1 MSTIMVIE
9 NGSSEGEYIITNM
22 FGEPVESGYEIPA
35 VFADNV
41 LTTSAQSQ
49 YPEMTFVYSN
59 GKLTCDMVEI
69 SFMAYY
75 RNIVATK

>member
-1 MSTIMVIE
+1 MSTTMVIE
-9 NGSSEGEYIITNM
+9 NGVSDGEYLITTM
-22 FGEPVESGYEIPA
+22 FGTPTGDNYKIPA

-41 LTTSAQSQ
+41 LTTSAKSQ

-59 GKLTCDMVEI
+59 GKLTCDMVEV
-69 SFMAYY
+69 SYTAYY